1 MLDFDITRSWS
12 GIEATRARL
21 RSDRQR
27 ALLQVV
33 IDHIRAELVQ
43 DLDAVMA
50 TLVAEPSFHVW
61 VQGRDIGPKGAE
73 AVSAYYDAF
82 FRNGGA
88 IFESVKE
95 RVLVD
100 DRTVAHEG
108 PTRNLLPGRVAKARG
123 YAVPDESAH
132 YLVEFRNFVWWS
144 FDDDGLALGE
154 DSCTTISLDAWQLV
168 PHAEL
173 PAVYLDYVERIH
185 WEDRPTA

>member
-12 GIEATRARL
+12 GIDAAQAAT

-27 ALLQVV
+27 ALLQLVTN
-33 IDHIRAELVQ
+33 HIRAELVQ

-50 TLVAEPSFHVW
+50 TLVAEPDFHVW
-61 VQGRDIGPKGAE
+61 VQGRDIGPKGE
-73 AVSAYYDAF
+73 AAVRAYYDAF
-82 FRNGGA
+82 FRGGGA

-108 PTRNLLPGRVAKARG
+108 PTRNLLPGRVAKGRG
-123 YAVPDESAH
+123 YPVPDEAAH

-144 FDDDGLALGE
+144 FDDEGLALGE

-168 PHAEL
+168 PDDEL
-173 PAVYLDYVERIH
+173 PSVYLDYLARIG
-185 WEDRPTA
+185 WDESPG